1 MAHDELHESTGVYA
15 LGLLEGE
22 ERRAFEAHLAT
33 CAACRAEVRALKRV
47 TEGLDLAVDQ
57 HEPPR
62 GLRDRVLAHVV
73 PGSAAER
80 PGAPARRSGL
90 LPYWLAA
97 AAAIAAV
104 AVGIYAANLR
114 SRIEL
119 LEDELVD
126 ARTEAS
132 GLRQDL
138 EAARARGAIAER
150 VTYVLAA
157 TDVRR
162 VDLAGQAPAP
172 SADGRAFWS
181 PAKGLIFAANLPAA
195 PQDRVYQ
202 LWVVK
207 DTGPV
212 SAGLL
217 ASGAGALTVVTD
229 AIDPRGAQ
237 ALAVTLEPAGGVPAP
252 TGPMYLVGKL

>member
-1 MAHDELHESTGVYA
+1 MAHDELHESSGGYA

-33 CAACRAEVRALKRV
+33 CAECRAEVRAFTRV
-47 TEGLDLAVDQ
+47 ARGLDLAVDQ
-57 HEPPR
+57 HEPPAA
-62 GLRDRVLAHVV
+62 LRNRVLAHAA
-73 PGSAAER
+73 PLSAGER
-80 PGAPARRSGL
+80 PVKSAGRTGA

-97 AAAIAAV
+97 AAAIAAI
-104 AVGIYAANLR
+104 AVGIHAVNLR
-114 SRIEL
+114 SRVER
-119 LEDELVD
+119 LEDELIV
-126 ARTEAS
+126 AREEAS

-138 EAARARGAIAER
+138 AAARARGAIAQR
-150 VTYVLAA
+150 VTHVLAA
-157 TDVRR
+157 SDVKR
-162 VDLAGQAPAP
+162 VDLAGQKAAP
-172 SADGRAFWS
+172 SALGRAFWS
-181 PAKGLIFAANLPAA
+181 PSKGLIVAADLPAA

-217 ASGAGALTVVTD
+217 TDTAGALTVLSE

-252 TGPMYLVGKL
+252 TGQMYLVGKL